1 MSPEQQHP
9 TAVFVNQSGRRRRL
23 IMIGSIG
30 ASVLALAL
38 LAVVIAG
45 MFSSTTLSVNGWPGD
60 RSGAADGTASPDRTP
75 APSPKRSERPTPSV
89 TRPEAT
95 RPPSRRPT
103 PEVTRQARPSA
114 TSGQTAPQQA
124 RPTPRP
130 STDPAP
136 STRPATD
143 PAADPTADPTADP
156 PADPTGGPTDSEPP
170 GQAKTPPGLDPNRT
184 KGPKK

>member
-1 MSPEQQHP
+1 MPPEQQNT

-23 IMIGSIG
+23 VMIGSIA

-38 LAVVIAG
+38 LAVVLAG

-75 APSPKRSERPTPSV
+75 TPSPKRSERPTPSA
-89 TRPEAT
+89 TRPETT

-103 PEVTRQARPSA
+103 PKATGQVRPSA
-114 TSGQTAPQQA
+114 TSGQSSPQQA
-124 RPTPRP
+124 RPTPRA

-136 STRPATD
+136 SSDPATD
-143 PAADPTADPTADP
+143 PAADPTA
-156 PADPTGGPTDSEPP
+156 GPTDSEPP
-170 GQAKTPPGLDPNRT
+170 GQTRMPPGLDPDRT

>member
-1 MSPEQQHP
+1 MPPEQQNT

-23 IMIGSIG
+23 ITIGSIA

-75 APSPKRSERPTPSV
+75 TPTPSPKRSERPTPSV

-103 PEVTRQARPSA
+103 PRASGLVRPSA
-114 TSGQTAPQQA
+114 TSGQTSPQQA

-136 STRPATD
+136 SGDPTTD
-143 PAADPTADPTADP
+143 PAADPTADPIS
-156 PADPTGGPTDSEPP
+156 DPTDNEAP
-170 GQAKTPPGLDPNRT
+170 GQTRTPPGLDPNRT

>member
-23 IMIGSIG
+23 IMIGSIA

-60 RSGAADGTASPDRTP
+60 RSGAADSTASPDRTP
-75 APSPKRSERPTPSV
+75 SPSPKRSERPTPSV

-103 PEVTRQARPSA
+103 PTVTRQARPSA

-143 PAADPTADPTADP
+143 PAADPTADPTTG
-156 PADPTGGPTDSEPP
+156 PADSEPP

>member
-1 MSPEQQHP
+1 M
-9 TAVFVNQSGRRRRL
+9 V
-23 IMIGSIG
+23 GSIT

-38 LAVVIAG
+38 LGVVIAG

-60 RSGAADGTASPDRTP
+60 RSGAADATASPDRTP
-75 APSPKRSERPTPSV
+75 TPSPKRSERPTPSA
-89 TRPEAT
+89 TSPEAT

-103 PEVTRQARPSA
+103 PSATGEVRPAA
-114 TSGQTAPQQA
+114 TSGQTSPRQA

-136 STRPATD
+136 SSDPTTD
-143 PAADPTADPTADP
+143 PAADPTAE
-156 PADPTGGPTDSEPP
+156 PTDNEPP
-170 GQAKTPPGLDPNRT
+170 GQTKTPPGLDPNRT